1 LGALALRT
9 EVELRI
15 GRPRLLPAGERA
27 KNPQRPN
34 PALLLRPARLLQA
47 QAGADAGRAD
57 ASQPHAAYVDQ
68 LIAPLAPEEERAE
81 EAERIEEP
89 QGRRFIGADLG
100 AQARRRDG
108 GGTTREQGARLRYRQ
123 ETRSAGD
130 WYVEA
135 DARSVQFAP
144 GDPLASGDPGGGGQF
159 TLYQSAFPLTSTL
172 RMDNALGTLRGATH
186 PFLSNSYRIFLPG
199 SLFRGGSVSIGDGS
213 TEFRAQA
220 GALGRTIGN
229 LAQRFVET
237 PGTLSGGGIVH
248 RAGERWTA
256 GAQLWRLD
264 GHPTIADHS
273 SGALAL
279 QYFAPEHR
287 LRLKGQALRDS
298 FGRLGLWVDT
308 DQRSG
313 QWLHR
318 FGAFRMQPRLLWT
331 DAPVLND
338 QQGLYYRA
346 DRQSSLLTLSAGAE
360 LVRDNIHDDPL
371 RPATRTV
378 LGFGTANWRIDRL
391 TSAGGTLS
399 LREART
405 VGGLLGTPPAE
416 TVSASVFGSRRF
428 DFGTSRLQLSVSD
441 TRSTQSP
448 ARTTGLLWDHDVVVA
463 ESLQIGG
470 QLGVESDR
478 GTGTSAER
486 FRYGLTARTPLPGGG
501 GFAGSLSRIRAT
513 GGTAAGEDSL
523 SAAASLDWPL
533 ARELSLLLQFGHQ
546 RNDPPASSLQAGL
559 RDTML
564 LVQLRFAAASGVPFA
579 AEGVRGPGLGVGT
592 VRGRIFFD
600 ENQDGVWQATEKPA
614 SGVPVYLDG
623 RFLRISDSRG
633 EFEFPTVPTGDH
645 TLLVAAENLPLPWAP
660 AEAGAQR
667 FAVPVRGTATVD
679 IPLRRMDR

>member
-1 LGALALRT
+1 LRPAL
-9 EVELRI
+9 ELRVA
-15 GRPRLLPAGERA
+15 RPRALPAAQRTANPA
-27 KNPQRPN
+27 KPN
-34 PALLLRPARLLQA
+34 PTLQLRPARLLQA
-47 QAGADAGRAD
+47 QAGAGAQRAGA
-57 ASQPHAAYVDQ
+57 AQPGQGYVDQ
-68 LIAPLAPEEERAE
+68 LIAPVAPEEEPIE
-81 EAERIEEP
+81 EAERVAEP
-89 QGRRFIGADLG
+89 EGRRFIGADLG
-100 AQARRRDG
+100 ALARRRDG
-108 GGTTREQGARLRYRQ
+108 GGTSHEQGARLRYRQ
-123 ETRSAGD
+123 ETRSAGE

-135 DARSVQFAP
+135 DARAVHSAP
-144 GDPLASGDPGGGGQF
+144 GDPLAFGDPGGGGQF
-159 TLYQSAFPLTSTL
+159 TLYQSAFPLTPTL

-186 PFLSNSYRIFLPG
+186 PFLSNSYRVFLPG
-199 SLFRGGSVSIGDGS
+199 SLFRGGSASIGDGD

-220 GALGRTIGN
+220 GSLGRTVGS

-237 PGTLSGGGIVH
+237 PGTLSGAGIVH

-256 GAQLWRLD
+256 GAQFWRLD

-279 QYFAPEHR
+279 QHFAPQYG
-287 LRLKGQALRDS
+287 LRVKGQALRDS
-298 FGRLGLWVDT
+298 SGRLGVWADA

-338 QQGLYYRA
+338 QHGLYYRA

-371 RPATRTV
+371 RPATRIA
-378 LGFGTANWRIDRL
+378 LGYGTANWRIDRL

-428 DFGTSRLQLSVSD
+428 DFGTSRLQFSLSE
-441 TRSTQSP
+441 TRSAQSP
-448 ARTTGLLWDHDVVVA
+448 ARTTGVLWDHDVVVA
-463 ESLQIGG
+463 ESI
-470 QLGVESDR
+470 QLGAQLGAESDH
-478 GTGTSAER
+478 GAATSAER
-486 FRYGLTARTPLPGGG
+486 IRYGLTARAPLPGGG
-501 GFAGSLSRIRAT
+501 GFAGSLARIRAA
-513 GGTAAGEDSL
+513 GGTASGEDSL
-523 SAAASLDWPL
+523 SAAASLDWPI
-533 ARELSLLLQFGHQ
+533 ARELSLLLQFAHQ
-546 RNDPPASSLQAGL
+546 RNDPAASSLQPGL

-579 AEGVRGPGLGVGT
+579 AEGARGPGLGVGT
-592 VRGRIFFD
+592 VRGRVFFD
-600 ENQDGVWQATEKPA
+600 ENQDGIWQATEKPA

-623 RFLRISDSRG
+623 RFVRITDSRG

-645 TLLVAAENLPLPWAP
+645 ALLVAAENLPLPWAP
-660 AEAGAQR
+660 AEAGARR
-667 FAVPVRGTATVD
+667 FAVPLRGAAVVD